1 MSKILF
7 LTTVSSFLFSGNL
20 GNEAIVVTKSDEV
33 FAIGSNAAG
42 CLGLGDLQSTLI
54 PKKVEALCSK
64 GVKGMIRNIDF
75 VVVYAVGFI
84 IVPKNE
90 YSEMWIKLQVY
101 MVFIWY
107 ISIFWH
113 LGERKQDI

>member
-20 GNEAIVVTKSDEV
+20 GNEAIMVTKSDEV
-33 FAIGSNAAG
+33 FALGSNAAG

-64 GVKGMIRNIDF
+64 GVKGMICNIGS

-84 IVPKNE
+84 IVLKTE
-90 YSEMWIKLQVY
+90 YSEMWIEL
-101 MVFIWY
+101 
-107 ISIFWH
+107 
-113 LGERKQDI
+113 